1 MIRNYMIRLKENSV
15 SFSGWDRRGCTVFF
29 CELFFVIWPEEETEA
44 GRNRMTLPDC
54 HDRIVSECAG
64 DQMNAA
70 GRPGLA
76 ASENIRE

>member
-1 MIRNYMIRLKENSV
+1 MH
-15 SFSGWDRRGCTVFF
+15 CFF